1 MPNEIQQKQRNVD
14 YFFWQY
20 FDFRLT
26 LWENVRTMDKIST
39 QYNQAVQL
47 IKSAILRNQLE
58 AAKAVNRQMLALYYG
73 VGKYVSDN
81 TRKGVWG
88 TGAIETISEQLKREL
103 PGLRGFGVSNIKNMR
118 QFYESWSLIINR
130 QPTADDLQSS
140 EDKDVLPSNALLQ
153 VNRQPM
159 AGDLDWHDFF
169 SISFTHHCEILSKTK
184 TLEERVFYI
193 HQTATLHWDKYT
205 LRDNLKADLFH
216 HLSRLPSNFA
226 KTMPTTRHAQKA
238 ISMFK
243 DDYLLDF
250 INVEELD
257 ERDSQDIDERIIEN
271 SIVANVKKFILTF
284 GKDFTFMGNQVHI
297 DKFGHDHWVDL
308 LFFNREL
315 QCLVVFELKK
325 GAFKPAYLG
334 QLSAYIRMLND
345 DERKPHENP
354 TIGIVLCR
362 DADKTYVE
370 YLLQDYTQPMGVA
383 TYKVMPEKL
392 KKILPPEEEFKKIL
406 EG

>member
-1 MPNEIQQKQRNVD
+1 
-14 YFFWQY
+14 
-20 FDFRLT
+20 
-26 LWENVRTMDKIST
+26 MDKIST

-47 IKSAILRNQLE
+47 IKSAILQNQLE

-88 TGAIETISEQLKREL
+88 TGAIETISEQLRREL
-103 PGLRGFGVSNIKNMR
+103 PGLRGFSPTSIKKMR
-118 QFYESWSLIINR
+118 QFYEQWCNIVNR
-130 QPTADDLQSS
+130 PPTADDLQTAAD
-140 EDKDVLPSNALLQ
+140 ETILPFKSLLL
-153 VNRQPM
+153 VNRPPM
-159 AGDLDWHDFF
+159 AGDFDWHDFF
-169 SISFTHHCEILSKTK
+169 ALSFSHHDEILSKTK

-193 HQTATLHWDKYT
+193 HQAATLHWDKYT

-216 HLSRLPSNFA
+216 HQSQIPSNFA
-226 KTMPTTRHAQKA
+226 KTMSSTRHALKA

-257 ERDSQDIDERIIEN
+257 ERDPQDIDERIIEN
-271 SIVANVKKFILTF
+271 SIVSNVKNFILTF
-284 GKDFTFMGNQVHI
+284 GKDFTFMGNQVHIDI

-315 QCLVVFELKK
+315 QSLVVFELKK

-392 KKILPPEEEFKKIL
+392 KKILPPEEDFKRLLDGKEFDKSEK
-406 EG
+406 

>member
-1 MPNEIQQKQRNVD
+1 
-14 YFFWQY
+14 
-20 FDFRLT
+20 
-26 LWENVRTMDKIST
+26 MDKIST

-47 IKSAILRNQLE
+47 IKSAILQNQLE

-88 TGAIETISEQLKREL
+88 SGAIETISEQLRREL
-103 PGLRGFGVSNIKNMR
+103 PGLRGFSPTSIKKMR
-118 QFYESWSLIINR
+118 QFYEQWCNIVNR
-130 QPTADDLQSS
+130 PPLADDLQTVDHKVVSPFNS
-140 EDKDVLPSNALLQ
+140 LLL
-153 VNRQPM
+153 VSRSPIVE
-159 AGDLDWHDFF
+159 DLDWHDFF
-169 SISFTHHCEILSKTK
+169 ALSFSHHDEILSKVK

-193 HQTATLHWDKYT
+193 HQAATLHWDKYT
-205 LRDNLKADLFH
+205 LRDNLRADLFH
-216 HLSRLPSNFA
+216 HQSQMPSNFA
-226 KTMPTTRHAQKA
+226 KTMPTTRHALKA

-250 INVEELD
+250 INIEELD
-257 ERDSQDIDERIIEN
+257 ERDPQDIDERIIEN
-271 SIVANVKKFILTF
+271 SIVANVKNFILTF

-297 DKFGHDHWVDL
+297 DKFGHDHCVDL

-383 TYKVMPEKL
+383 AYKVMPEKL
-392 KKILPPEEEFKKIL
+392 KKILPPEEEFKKLFDKKEID
-406 EG
+406 ESEK

>member
-1 MPNEIQQKQRNVD
+1 ME
-14 YFFWQY
+14 
-20 FDFRLT
+20 
-26 LWENVRTMDKIST
+26 KIT
-39 QYNQAVQL
+39 TRYNQAVQL
-47 IKSAILRNQLE
+47 IKSAILKNQLE
-58 AAKAVNRQMLALYYG
+58 AAKAVNRQLLALYYG

-88 TGAIETISEQLKREL
+88 TGAIETISEQLRREL
-103 PGLRGFGVSNIKNMR
+103 PGLRGFSPTSIKKMR
-118 QFYESWSLIINR
+118 SFYEKWCGTVNR
-130 QPTADDLQSS
+130 PPTADDLQLT
-140 EDKDVLPSNALLQ
+140 DKEGVLPCNALLMA
-153 VNRQPM
+153 NRPPM

-169 SISFTHHCEILSKTK
+169 SLSFSHHDEILNKTE

-193 HQTATLHWDKYT
+193 HQAATLHWDKYT
-205 LRDNLKADLFH
+205 LRDNLKADLYH
-216 HLSRLPSNFA
+216 HQSQMPSNFA
-226 KTMPTTRHAQKA
+226 KTLPSTHHALKA

-257 ERDSQDIDERIIEN
+257 ERNPQDIDERIVEN
-271 SIVANVKKFILTF
+271 SIVANVKNFILTF

-297 DKFGHDHWVDL
+297 DKFGHDHWIDL

-325 GAFKPAYLG
+325 GEFKPAYLG

-354 TIGIVLCR
+354 TIGIMLCR

-392 KKILPPEEEFKKIL
+392 KKILPPEEDFKRLLDGEDI
-406 EG
+406 GGGGD

>member
-1 MPNEIQQKQRNVD
+1 
-14 YFFWQY
+14 
-20 FDFRLT
+20 
-26 LWENVRTMDKIST
+26 MDKIST

-47 IKSAILRNQLE
+47 IKTAILTNQLE

-81 TRKGVWG
+81 TRNGCWG
-88 TGAIETISEQLKREL
+88 TGAIETISEQLRREL
-103 PGLRGFGVSNIKNMR
+103 PGLRGFSPTSIKKMR
-118 QFYESWSLIINR
+118 IFYEQWCDFINR
-130 QPTADDLQSS
+130 PPMADDLQSAENQES
-140 EDKDVLPSNALLQ
+140 LPYNALLS
-153 VNRQPM
+153 VNRPPL
-159 AGDLDWHDFF
+159 AGDLDWYDFF
-169 SISFTHHCEILSKTK
+169 SLSFSHHDEILSKTK
-184 TLEERVFYI
+184 NLEERAFYI
-193 HQTATLHWDKYT
+193 HQAATLHWDKYT
-205 LRDNLKADLFH
+205 LRDNLKADLYH
-216 HLSRLPSNFA
+216 HQSQMPSNFA
-226 KTMPTTRHAQKA
+226 KTMPTTRHALKA

-250 INVEELD
+250 INIEEID
-257 ERDSQDIDERIIEN
+257 EWDSQDIDERVIEN
-271 SIVANVKKFILTF
+271 SIVNNVKNFILTF

-315 QCLVVFELKK
+315 QSLVVFELKK

-392 KKILPPEEEFKKIL
+392 KRILPPEEDFKKIL
-406 EG
+406 DGEEPL